1 MASQR
6 LVTLNLSDEA
16 SEVFKLINNGQ
27 SFLLSGGA
35 GSGKTYSLVEIINAV
50 INHYPISKIACITF
64 TNAAVNEI
72 TERVNHPNLQVS
84 TLHEFLW
91 ENIKYF
97 QKELKSTLIE
107 LINDEHHSA
116 FKFPEN
122 EKAADGLFD
131 DLENGIQYKEF
142 IRIKEGIISHDELI
156 VVAHKMY
163 EKYEKLCAITKSSF
177 PYIFVDEY
185 QDTDKNV
192 VKILLKHLIKADK
205 PNIVGFFGDAMQS
218 IYDGSICNLDA
229 FKGNE
234 KGQIQEVMKKQ
245 NRRNPRLVI
254 NVANKLRNDGLIQ
267 QPSDDKAAPNM
278 DEFGNV
284 REGKI
289 FFLHSTDDDLAK
301 VRKFLGWNFLDSKHT
316 KELDLTHNLIAG
328 KAGFE
333 DLMRIYDG
341 DKILDY
347 VKRVKDYIK
356 NNHISL
362 VTEGRAFKEIVDEL
376 LVGKSDKERK
386 KILPTSGME
395 KYINEYQSNYQR
407 VQQISYD
414 DILSIYVNK
423 HQLIDDKKNDT
434 EDDGK
439 ASSKRDDLIK
449 HLFKIQYNLRLF
461 QERRFNEFL
470 LATDFEISSIET
482 KIQLKTAIE
491 SLVNVGN
498 KTIGQVITEADDFGI
513 VKIDDRFLRFKSKKR
528 YVYDQVVEL
537 PFTQFQKLYEYI
549 EGFTPFSTQHKTKGS
564 EFSNVLVILDNGKWN
579 DYNFEYLF
587 TERQDKE
594 SVLQR
599 TRKIFYV
606 CCTRAKENLAVFYH
620 QPSQPIIDRAK
631 SWFGEENVVNL
642 DNL

>member
-1 MASQR
+1 
-6 LVTLNLSDEA
+6 
-16 SEVFKLINNGQ
+16 
-27 SFLLSGGA
+27 
-35 GSGKTYSLVEIINAV
+35 
-50 INHYPISKIACITF
+50 
-64 TNAAVNEI
+64 
-72 TERVNHPNLQVS
+72 
-84 TLHEFLW
+84 
-91 ENIKYF
+91 
-97 QKELKSTLIE
+97 
-107 LINDEHHSA
+107 
-116 FKFPEN
+116 
-122 EKAADGLFD
+122 
-131 DLENGIQYKEF
+131 
-142 IRIKEGIISHDELI
+142 
-156 VVAHKMY
+156 
-163 EKYEKLCAITKSSF
+163 
-177 PYIFVDEY
+177 
-185 QDTDKNV
+185 
-192 VKILLKHLIKADK
+192 
-205 PNIVGFFGDAMQS
+205 
-218 IYDGSICNLDA
+218 
-229 FKGNE
+229 
-234 KGQIQEVMKKQ
+234 
-245 NRRNPRLVI
+245 
-254 NVANKLRNDGLIQ
+254 
-267 QPSDDKAAPNM
+267 
-278 DEFGNV
+278 
-284 REGKI
+284 
-289 FFLHSTDDDLAK
+289 
-301 VRKFLGWNFLDSKHT
+301 
-316 KELDLTHNLIAG
+316 
-328 KAGFE
+328 
-333 DLMRIYDG
+333 
-341 DKILDY
+341 
-347 VKRVKDYIK
+347 
-356 NNHISL
+356 
-362 VTEGRAFKEIVDEL
+362 
-376 LVGKSDKERK
+376 
-386 KILPTSGME
+386 
-395 KYINEYQSNYQR
+395 
-407 VQQISYD
+407 
-414 DILSIYVNK
+414 VNK